1 MSDLIDRDYMLF
13 QIEKAKAENRTFDY
27 DSLTD
32 FIKAFPEGENMIER
46 IIEKIQAEIK
56 PSDEL
61 EIAAYNAGLLR
72 AVAII
77 KAEMNDDLK

>member
-1 MSDLIDRDYMLF
+1 MSLIHRENVLSE
-13 QIEKAKAENRTFDY
+13 IEKAKSENRTFDY

-32 FIKAFPEGENMIER
+32 FIKAFPEGEGMIER

-61 EIAAYNAGLLR
+61 EKVAFNSGLLR

-77 KAEMNDDLK
+77 RSEMNDDLK

>member
-1 MSDLIDRDYMLF
+1 
-13 QIEKAKAENRTFDY
+13 
-27 DSLTD
+27 
-32 FIKAFPEGENMIER
+32 MIER

-61 EIAAYNAGLLR
+61 EKVAFNSGLLR

-77 KAEMNDDLK
+77 KAEMNDDMK